1 MKRLGLICVKFS
13 HKSHK
18 SPSFKGIIR
27 IIAKNRIH
35 RHFPLHV
42 YQNMTTDVTEFKTQ
56 EGKKSELSP
65 IMNMA
70 IGESLPFLIH
80 LRPDL
85 DFVLESLK
93 GVLPILKQVKYRTTI
108 HSDQG

>member
-1 MKRLGLICVKFS
+1 MSNSVIKVINPLHLKES
-13 HKSHK
+13 LE
-18 SPSFKGIIR
+18 PSTIT
-27 IIAKNRIH
+27 KNRIH
-35 RHFPLHV
+35 RRFPLHV

-56 EGKKSELSP
+56 EGKKSELNP

>member
-1 MKRLGLICVKFS
+1 MSNLAIKSINIIHLKEPLEPSLRTGFIIVFS
-13 HKSHK
+13 SH
-18 SPSFKGIIR
+18 I
-27 IIAKNRIH
+27 
-35 RHFPLHV
+35 
-42 YQNMTTDVTEFKTQ
+42 YQTLTSDVTKFKTQ
-56 EGKKSELSP
+56 EGKKSELNP

-93 GVLPILKQVKYRTTI
+93 GVLLILKQVKYRTTI